1 MTKFAEALDQVDAYD
16 PKTVV
21 RVNGAR
27 ALGHD
32 GIIIVAQYIR
42 KHFGAIKCEVPVI
55 CQGGS
60 GELKLSNVG
69 FIVMN
74 SASAAER
81 VLAHNALAVDGHE
94 IEVRAYVVKTRKSY
108 AEAQASKENDWQ
120 RPEERVDWCR
130 KRPVG
135 FRAQVRAARGARG
148 GRGRKPR

>member
-21 RVNGAR
+21 RVTGVR
-27 ALGHD
+27 ALGDD
-32 GIIIVAQYIR
+32 GIIIVSQYFR

-81 VLAHNALAVDGHE
+81 VLAHNALVVDGHE

-108 AEAQASKENDWQ
+108 AEAPASKEKDWQ
-120 RPEERVDWCR
+120 RPEERVEWCC
-130 KRPVG
+130 KRAVG
-135 FRAQVRAARGARG
+135 FQAQVRG